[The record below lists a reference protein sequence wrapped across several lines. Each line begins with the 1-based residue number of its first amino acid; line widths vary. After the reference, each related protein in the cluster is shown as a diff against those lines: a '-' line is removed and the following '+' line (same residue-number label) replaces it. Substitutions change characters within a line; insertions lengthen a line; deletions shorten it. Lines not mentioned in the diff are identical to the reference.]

1 MFSKAISIE
10 VSHLQFVIMLL
21 LYSNYS
27 IIFFIISGYHC
38 IIFYNISNIY
48 IYIYNICSSA
58 GGSLYKVQYESETVQ
73 CLRRKV

>member
-48 IYIYNICSSA
+48 IYI
-58 GGSLYKVQYESETVQ
+58 
-73 CLRRKV
+73 